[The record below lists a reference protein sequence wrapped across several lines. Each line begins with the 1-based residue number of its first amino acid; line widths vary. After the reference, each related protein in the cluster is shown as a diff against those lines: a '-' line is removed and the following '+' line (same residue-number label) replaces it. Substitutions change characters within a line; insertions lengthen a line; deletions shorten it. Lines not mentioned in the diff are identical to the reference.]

1 MTPEQRQ
8 YWHEKYTLLINK
20 ELMEVL
26 DETEFKPHRKIT
38 GKKTVRS
45 NLTEE
50 LVDVFKYW
58 MCLCQAHGVTANEIM
73 NEYHRKSNVVKQR
86 FFQERVLKYDGK
98 IVGVDIDGVL
108 ADYPRS
114 FVEFINEQL
123 GTTYDYRTITSYNI
137 AEQLGLSTEECARLK
152 HLYRDSGQKRFIPV
166 IEGARQFLD
175 ELKYMGYTVV
185 LLTSR
190 PIDKYK
196 RIFADTQYWL
206 AENKLHYDAI
216 LFDESKGERLLNEF
230 GRDKVEF
237 FIDDHAPFA
246 NGISEAGFRC
256 YLINKPYNINV
267 PVKDKVVRVA
277 DLSMVLVDVKAT
289 NYGKERM
296 K

>member
-1 MTPEQRQ
+1 
-8 YWHEKYTLLINK
+8 L
-20 ELMEVL
+20 
-26 DETEFKPHRKIT
+26 KIT
-38 GKKTVRS
+38 GKKTVKS

-58 MCLCQAHGVTANEIM
+58 MCLCQTHGITCDEIM
-73 NEYHRKSNVVKQR
+73 EEYHRKSNVVKQR
-86 FFQERVLKYDGK
+86 YFQERVLKYDGK

-114 FVEFINEQL
+114 FVEFVNEQL
-123 GTTYDYRTITSYNI
+123 GTTHDYRTITNYNI
-137 AEQLGLSTEECARLK
+137 AENLGLSTEECARMK

-175 ELKYMGYTVV
+175 QLKYAGYTVV

-196 RIFADTQYWL
+196 RIFADTQSWL

-237 FIDDHAPFA
+237 FVDDYAPFA
-246 NGISEAGFRC
+246 SGIGEAGFRC
-256 YLINKPYNINV
+256 YLINRPYNQVDTHYNV
-267 PVKDKVVRVA
+267 RRVYSLTDIVKLEKLEA
-277 DLSMVLVDVKAT
+277 
-289 NYGKERM
+289 YGV
-296 K
+296 

>member
-1 MTPEQRQ
+1 
-8 YWHEKYTLLINK
+8 
-20 ELMEVL
+20 MEVL

-38 GKKTVRS
+38 GKKIVRS

-50 LVDVFKYW
+50 LVDVFKYF
-58 MCLCQAHGVTANEIM
+58 MCLCQVHGVTAEELT
-73 NEYHRKSNVVKQR
+73 NEYHRKSNVVTQR
-86 FFQERVLKYDGK
+86 YYQERVLKYDGK

-114 FVEFINEQL
+114 FVEFVNEQL
-123 GTTYDYRTITSYNI
+123 GTAYDYRDIKDYNI
-137 AEQLGLSTEECARLK
+137 ADALGLDTAEATRLK

-206 AENKLHYDAI
+206 AENRMHYDAI
-216 LFDESKGERLLNEF
+216 LFDEAKGERLVKEF
-230 GRDKVEF
+230 GKDKVEF
-237 FIDDHAPFA
+237 FIDDVAGFA
-246 NGISEAGFRC
+246 NGISDAGFRC
-256 YLINKPYNINV
+256 YLIDKAYNQV
-267 PVKDKVVRVA
+267 ALKDKVIRVNNLQDILDLEVR
-277 DLSMVLVDVKAT
+277 DSNGT
-289 NYGKERM
+289 
-296 K
+296 